1 MRQQYGCD
9 QCGLAVLSRHRQVS
23 AAGAVRVIKYVQSK
37 LALEFHQLDWLTNL
51 SAFWDEAVMLNEC
64 AYFLTSRHQN
74 KLP

>member
-1 MRQQYGCD
+1 
-9 QCGLAVLSRHRQVS
+9 
-23 AAGAVRVIKYVQSK
+23 VRVIKHIQNEITLK
-37 LALEFHQLDWLTNL
+37 LHQLDRLTNL